1 MHGDEEAEERER
13 QTRERARLSFTDRLH
28 GGPPR
33 KTASGFDDVRSY
45 RRTGRV
51 VQFPLRIHPRVRA
64 IIDVIVARDNWPSMV
79 ALFEEMLVAYLEK
92 HGAIDQSLLPS
103 DEELV
108 RRLEQERDKRDGE

>member
-1 MHGDEEAEERER
+1 
-13 QTRERARLSFTDRLH
+13 
-28 GGPPR
+28 
-33 KTASGFDDVRSY
+33 
-45 RRTGRV
+45 
-51 VQFPLRIHPRVRA
+51 
-64 IIDVIVARDNWPSMV
+64 MV